1 MDPDWTD
8 FINSD
13 TFSQIVVSESAATC
27 ILNSFANSEIGQ
39 VQLNKG
45 LLNEMFGKHDL
56 EWTSSSLVE
65 QLPMF
70 NQTLGEDVPLK
81 LTLHFKDITVLFG
94 QFDSDIILEYTA
106 CMSWK
111 RDLLGSTEFLYDEL
125 KMITS
130 LDLAMDEDIS
140 YIHILNHKLD
150 LDTEFGQR
158 SQPIRNTLD
167 LTDDEYREFI
177 RTFGFMNNW
186 LKKWMNEE
194 YLDGG
199 VPNAYNIE
207 EFKTYAKFQTGSM
220 HFMLEVEANAE

>member
-1 MDPDWTD
+1 MEPDWTD

-45 LLNEMFGKHDL
+45 LLNEMFGKHNL

-150 LDTEFGQR
+150 LDTEFG
-158 SQPIRNTLD
+158 
-167 LTDDEYREFI
+167 
-177 RTFGFMNNW
+177 
-186 LKKWMNEE
+186 
-194 YLDGG
+194 
-199 VPNAYNIE
+199 
-207 EFKTYAKFQTGSM
+207 
-220 HFMLEVEANAE
+220 